1 MYRKSGIRKMKHT
14 NRAQSEKTKFR
25 RSSKWLRFRKSMKA
39 EQKFDPVTGSRLGPT
54 CNVHHLDLNEDNYKD
69 LGNRENFVC
78 LNTQTHEVVHW
89 LWQAHGGWRNAVYGL
104 IRILRRLEQ
113 LNRN

>member
-1 MYRKSGIRKMKHT
+1 MYRKSGIRKLKHT

-54 CNVHHLDLNEDNYKD
+54 CNVHHLDLREEHYKNID
-69 LGNRENFVC
+69 SRERFVC
-78 LNTQTHEVVHW
+78 LNTQTHEVVHF
-89 LWQAHGGWRNAVYGL
+89 LHQAHCGWRKAVL
-104 IRILRRLEQ
+104 ELVKILR
-113 LNRN
+113 NMDKFSKD